1 MATYVYLMEH
11 PQHGRMNVPQAKHQE
26 FVDAGYVEIE
36 RRQLA
41 EIAPSPKV
49 KAVAEKAAEPVEKK
63 APSRKASGS
72 KKK

>member
-11 PQHGRMNVPQAKHQE
+11 PRDGRMNVPQAKHQE
-26 FVDAGYVEIE
+26 YLDAGFVVLERIE
-36 RRQLA
+36 RP

-49 KAVAEKAAEPVEKK
+49 AAVKKAAKPAEKKK
-63 APSRKASGS
+63 APSRKAS